1 VGAHPGKIRPIA
13 APFVVPLPTGIRI
26 RTRLRVSVA
35 DERALQE
42 LGKHLGRLASSDLAT
57 RCRAE
62 TGYADR
68 ARRKRE
74 LTKLSSS
81 RWAGSI
87 TRTSDDLWAS
97 GWRNMAADAARLR
110 QTIQIIERR
119 LQAPVGGKD
128 GRVRGYSTPAERWEK
143 QRRLSTLKHRLAA
156 ANQRLENGQVSIVR
170 GGRRLA
176 RVRHDLEAAA
186 LSESEWRYRWEAR
199 RLFLCADGE
208 ADKKWGNETIRVH
221 PDEHWLEVK
230 LPSVLSQLANRPF
243 DRYRLSCPVAF
254 SYRSS
259 EWRAQVETGAVR
271 YDVIYDPDRQ
281 RWYLDASW
289 IHPSHELPTVK
300 EATAHGV
307 VAVDLNSD
315 HLACWVVKD
324 DGNPAGRPHGLSTGP
339 AGLKSSSLDGRIRHA
354 VTQIIS
360 VARSHG
366 CRAIAIENLNFGDL
380 RAGGRERHG
389 RGRRGKQRRREITTI
404 PTRQFRDR
412 LVQMCA
418 NRGLWVVAVDPAYTS
433 KWGRQ
438 HWLGALREKTQTT
451 VSVHHAAAVVIGRRA
466 VGHRA
471 RRRSHVPAGDQRIA
485 HAESCG
491 SGRGRGPCVQV
502 PDCPETRPC
511 SAGAAHQTSIGER
524 SWSGTRTPKTVRGGP
539 SVNSIRVDADHEER

>member
-62 TGYADR
+62 TGHADR

-243 DRYRLSCPVAF
+243 DRYRLSCPVTF

-389 RGRRGKQRRREITTI
+389 RGRRGKQRRREIATI

-491 SGRGRGPCVQV
+491 SGRGRAPACRYLTIPRPDLAAPEQRIRQASANGAGQGPG
-502 PDCPETRPC
+502 RPRPF
-511 SAGAAHQTSIGER
+511 GAA
-524 SWSGTRTPKTVRGGP
+524 P
-539 SVNSIRVDADHEER
+539 A